1 MKLKDFITTIEVD
14 NKLEDIFEK
23 DTEVLEGI
31 EESIITS
38 GYLAKEPFYIN
49 KRLDGSEVLLDGH
62 TRRLA
67 CLNQLS
73 HIKDDCEAVIITLE
87 LQGDT
92 AEELWIRTHQIKRRN
107 LSNTQSNE
115 NKLAIGRL
123 YNQSKKEIGRP
134 NQLNKSGQLTRLNNT
149 SQKLSKELGIGEKTI
164 RRYAKLNDQI
174 EEMAENLAPKKLTD
188 DENDKK
194 AYKEKIATHFTS
206 GKISGA
212 TLDSMSKVSG
222 SPLHKDKV
230 KKALEAE
237 DINTTWKA
245 LKSKPLAPP
254 SSSGRDEAPPSS
266 QRDETDDL
274 IETKEALEKLLN
286 NSSDEKPDAS
296 RASLSGDDV
305 NTSSY
310 NSVKNKIKLLTEQPE
325 FKEDGETPTDT
336 AIFLY
341 EIRCLTSDYF
351 RNRMNA
357 FNIIKNEMNSE

>member
-1 MKLKDFITTIEVD
+1 MITRNLKYFIETITVD
-14 NKLEDIFEK
+14 TRLEDIFNK
-23 DTEVLEGI
+23 DQDVLEGI
-31 EESIITS
+31 EENIASQGGLT
-38 GYLAKEPFYIN
+38 GEAFYIN
-49 KRLDGSEVLLDGH
+49 VRPDGTEVLLDGH
-62 TRRLA
+62 TRRQA
-67 CLNQLS
+67 CLNQVE
-73 HIKDDCEAVIITLE
+73 HIKEDAQVVVIVLSLLDVI
-87 LQGDT
+87 

-134 NQLNKSGQLTRLNNT
+134 NQLNKSGQLTTLNNT

-230 KKALEAE
+230 KKALKAE

-254 SSSGRDEAPPSS
+254 SPPSS

-274 IETKEALEKLLN
+274 IQTKEALEKLLN

-351 RNRMNA
+351 RNRINA
-357 FNIIKNEMNSE
+357 FNIIKNKMNS